1 MYLTSDAEET
11 LTTLEPDT
19 AYIIGGIVDRNSLK
33 GATALKAQSQ
43 GVRAAKLPIKEHVA
57 MAATHVLTVNHVFEL
72 LLHYQRCGSWGDAIA
87 AVLPQRKGATLRGG
101 GGGGGEEEG
110 GAEEEEGGDE
120 RDEKEAKDE

>member
-1 MYLTSDAEET
+1 VQRLVYLTSDAEET

-101 GGGGGEEEG
+101 GGGGGG
-110 GAEEEEGGDE
+110 GGEEEGGDE
-120 RDEKEAKDE
+120 SDEGGAKDE